1 MKAKIM
7 SPFNTY
13 YFTSAHACA
22 CARALH
28 VCERKHSFLEVGKE
42 LQGCY
47 LDVVNFILFFFFFI
61 LAIMNILVI
70 L

>member
-1 MKAKIM
+1 MR
-7 SPFNTY
+7 TRVRVRV
-13 YFTSAHACA
+13 HV
-22 CARALH
+22 H

-47 LDVVNFILFFFFFI
+47 LDVVNFILFFFFI
-61 LAIMNILVI
+61 LAVMNILVI